1 MSMTKKSLAK
11 WQTKVVV
18 ALLLFAALILLSA
31 CGAAEPTTVAVEPT
45 TASAELP
52 APTSVPTEPPAPTD
66 APTDPPAPTEAPT
79 EVPTEPPPTD
89 TPAPTETPTPEVVDD
104 SACITCHTDEETL
117 KALAEEPEAAES
129 LSEGEG

>member
-1 MSMTKKSLAK
+1 MSMTKMSPEK
-11 WQTKVVV
+11 WQTKAVV

-31 CGAAEPTTVAVEPT
+31 CGAAEPTRGVAVEPT
-45 TASAELP
+45 TAPTEPP
-52 APTSVPTEPPAPTD
+52 APTSVPTEPPEPTD
-66 APTDPPAPTEAPT
+66 VPTEPPEPT

-89 TPAPTETPTPEVVDD
+89 TPAPTETPEPVVVDD